1 MKMKEV
7 CEKTGLTDRAVRL
20 YIENGLVSPRY
31 NESYAGRRNIDFS
44 DTDVDILK
52 EIATLRKASFS
63 IAEIRALKAD
73 PDRAT
78 EILKT
83 VTDNTQKRI
92 TADTEILSCLM
103 PLLEKDGIGIED
115 ICRSLNNP
123 VIEKTQVPKED
134 MEAPLFIR
142 VFKNVFKIV
151 SVLAILLNTV
161 NIVNIFS
168 KGLAGRESVLY
179 PNYKDIICVCILF
192 AFSIFSALYFLVP
205 RKKKEVISKG
215 FLVKKSVLSTTFIAV
230 LVLITYVTSMW
241 SVLFRFGVEIRS
253 ETTKTENYM
262 VFDDLKAKEALSEF
276 LPERLPEAVRT
287 EYKYLYTDYSGTGAP
302 YENQTDVFLE
312 LELYGEA
319 FESIVEYYKSF
330 RPKDS
335 KREPRTIDMGQYWTV
350 ICYREDNEEAPSNYT
365 AFFAYSE
372 AREEVRFICSYG
384 NVSIK
389 GAGIA
394 KYILDDYKW

>member
-63 IAEIRALKAD
+63 IAEIRVLKSE

-123 VIEKTQVPKED
+123 VIEKTEVPKED
-134 MEAPLFIR
+134 MEAPYVLKILKY
-142 VFKNVFKIV
+142 VFAVIG
-151 SVLAILLNTV
+151 
-161 NIVNIFS
+161 
-168 KGLAGRESVLY
+168 GLALVLNLVYMILVLYIALPSVSSVLY
-179 PNYKDIICVCILF
+179 PDYSGLGVWCAVCVGIILLSLIIL
-192 AFSIFSALYFLVP
+192 P
-205 RKKKEVISKG
+205 MKKKTKEKRKTLIKRSAVSLIIAGILVISTY
-215 FLVKKSVLSTTFIAV
+215 FTSVYTLLVYYLGTDVISYTADA
-230 LVLITYVTSMW
+230 
-241 SVLFRFGVEIRS
+241 
-253 ETTKTENYM
+253 ENYM
-262 VFDDLKAKEALSEF
+262 VFDDEKAREALSEF
-276 LPERLPEAVRT
+276 LPEEIPEAAET
-287 EYKYLYTDYSGTGAP
+287 EYSYRYTDVEGFGAP
-302 YENQTDVFLE
+302 ENQTDVFLE

-319 FESIVEYYKSF
+319 FESIVEYYKSL

-335 KREPRTIDMGQYWTV
+335 KREPRTFEKGSWKI
-350 ICYREDNEEAPSNYT
+350 ICYREDGEEAPSNYE
-365 AFFAYSE
+365 ALFAYNEESE
-372 AREEVRFICSYG
+372 TVRFICRYG
-384 NVSIK
+384 NVAVK
-389 GAGIA
+389 GAGMAEYWI
-394 KYILDDYKW
+394 DDYKW